1 MENSDRNY
9 SLKIIKY
16 MNGDDILKLTIEHL
30 SKRFGSNCAVND
42 TSTVSLSDVAS
53 KRYADNRERG
63 LIL

>member
-1 MENSDRNY
+1 MENGDRNY

-30 SKRFGSNCAVND
+30 SKRLGSKCTVND